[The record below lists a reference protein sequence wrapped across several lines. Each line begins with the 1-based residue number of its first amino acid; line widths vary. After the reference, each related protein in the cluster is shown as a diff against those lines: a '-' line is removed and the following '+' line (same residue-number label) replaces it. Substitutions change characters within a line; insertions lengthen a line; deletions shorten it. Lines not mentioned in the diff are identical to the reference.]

1 MSKQIFLDLED
12 DLFEQ
17 ANDILEN
24 VGLDFQ
30 SATKMFLKRVIKE
43 GTISFLLSQKAEA
56 NFDNSITESH
66 STTPILH
73 GFDKI
78 DKGDMTK
85 SKAVRLLASKG
96 HWLGKNVTFASKN
109 RGAYNYWANV
119 EFDMLSTNWS
129 LILND
134 WINKVVYLFIIPAHT
149 IKKDE
154 LTPRSDKPYLID
166 LQIMYNDT
174 TFTDNRSGYSFAKFL
189 VEKINY

>member
-1 MSKQIFLDLED
+1 MGKQIFLDLEE

-17 ANDILEN
+17 ANDIFEN

-43 GTISFLLSQKAEA
+43 GTISFLISQKAET
-56 NFDNSITESH
+56 NFDNLITESYF
-66 STTPILH
+66 TKPIFH
-73 GFDKI
+73 RVDKI

-85 SKAVRLLASKG
+85 SKAVRLLVSKG
-96 HWLGKNVTFASKN
+96 HWLGHNVTFASKN

-119 EFDMLSTNWS
+119 EFDMLSTDWS

-134 WINKVVYLFIIPAHT
+134 WINKVIYLFTIPAYT
-149 IKKDE
+149 IKENE

-189 VEKINY
+189 AEKINY